1 MENFWVYYSLFEPH
15 RGGHAKKQDLKSA
28 LEIGSLQFFLSI
40 WNQRRECKE
49 DTMKSMVEGV
59 ERAKLEDPYD

>member
-1 MENFWVYYSLFEPH
+1 MLRS
-15 RGGHAKKQDLKSA
+15 KILKVLWRLA
-28 LEIGSLQFFLSI
+28 VLQSFLSI

-59 ERAKLEDPYD
+59 ESAKLEDPYD